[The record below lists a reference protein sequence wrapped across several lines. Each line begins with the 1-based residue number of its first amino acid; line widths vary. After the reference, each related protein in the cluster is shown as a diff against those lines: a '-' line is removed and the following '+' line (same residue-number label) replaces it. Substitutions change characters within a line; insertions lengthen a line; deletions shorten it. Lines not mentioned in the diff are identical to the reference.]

1 VKATFPWCVAGW
13 VGVSMAVAAP
23 LFAGSPLSNDPS
35 PLLVCQ
41 DSIRMAA
48 VRLAA
53 EARRGLGAC
62 LTRGV
67 ECVAD
72 PAKDREACCARAAGR
87 CANDLAKVENARRKF
102 ATQIVNRRC
111 ADVPFTDVL

>member
-1 VKATFPWCVAGW
+1 
-13 VGVSMAVAAP
+13 MAVAAP

-48 VRLAA
+48 VRLAT
-53 EARRGLGAC
+53 ETRRGLGAC

-72 PAKDREACCARAAGR
+72 PG
-87 CANDLAKVENARRKF
+87 
-102 ATQIVNRRC
+102 QG
-111 ADVPFTDVL
+111 P